1 MRLFLKICQIRDK
14 SISIF
19 WQSKTYFA
27 NFPVNCILELG
38 MNFYGKLHLYCN
50 NFEKEISGCSQAIC
64 TIVER
69 KWVYDF
75 LILLFEWVQYITHSR
90 QLFQPFNGWTFCSLE
105 AFFTPGTVHAIL
117 NSNFSIQRGAFVGMS
132 CVIFEVAGSEQNE
145 SCCNQNTLD
154 MNFWQKDTSG
164 RKKYL

>member
-1 MRLFLKICQIRDK
+1 MESYLYIVTILKK
-14 SISIF
+14 
-19 WQSKTYFA
+19 
-27 NFPVNCILELG
+27 
-38 MNFYGKLHLYCN
+38 
-50 NFEKEISGCSQAIC
+50 ISGCSQAIC

-90 QLFQPFNGWTFCSLE
+90 LLFQPFNGWTFCSLE

-117 NSNFSIQRGAFVGMS
+117 NSNFSFQRVAFVGMG
-132 CVIFEVAGSEQNE
+132 CVIFELARSEQHE
-145 SCCNQNTLD
+145 SCYNQNTLD